1 MDAFLRGVKRKSTAS
16 PGPRLETCPQDD
28 NEEDSTDVKLA
39 ILASLHPGFEPDV
52 LLESLLAHDGSVE
65 AVSASLADTDARPAP
80 VARSGAAAVV
90 GNQTSLR
97 GFATTN
103 SIVKSGITPT
113 KKSKLLSR
121 KGTTLRL
128 YDPDDVAEHT
138 PCSIIH
144 NFLPADMANDLL
156 REMLDESRTFEKITF
171 KIFDNVVASP
181 HTSTFYVETE
191 AEQSIQKNEYY
202 YNGSSLTVCFGPYNA
217 NPEDRDLHLWEFVLT
232 AKYFQDVRRI
242 TPQLLRV
249 KPLVSEA
256 VNREIQHRIRT
267 KYPDGRK
274 LKYQSPDPW
283 QPNAAFANCYNG
295 PQEHVG
301 YHSDQLTYLGPR
313 AVIGSLSLGVAR
325 EFRVRKV
332 IPRDADNNLTDDPDA
347 EGQISIHLP
356 HNSLLVM
363 HSEMQ
368 ELWKHS
374 IAPAQAIDPHPIAGI
389 RRINV
394 TYRDYK
400 AIFHPKYT
408 PKCKCGIPTVLKVV
422 QKRKENWGRYFWM
435 CHAGNTPEGQSCS
448 FFKWADF
455 DDDGN
460 PIWDVARYRRNRPS
474 LQDTTRQC
482 SVEAQTSPS

>member
-1 MDAFLRGVKRKSTAS
+1 MDAFLRGVKRKSTAPSVPDPS
-16 PGPRLETCPQDD
+16 PYLQDD
-28 NEEDSTDVKLA
+28 DESTDVKLA
-39 ILASLHPGFEPDV
+39 ILASLHPGLGQDV
-52 LLESLLAHDGSVE
+52 LLDSLLAHDGSVE
-65 AVSASLADTDARPAP
+65 ATSASLADTQFTPP
-80 VARSGAAAVV
+80 LLHKPSQAVV
-90 GNQTSLR
+90 GTQTSLR
-97 GFATTN
+97 GFATSN
-103 SIVKSGITPT
+103 STTKLGTTPT
-113 KKSKLLSR
+113 KKPKTLSR

-128 YDPDDVAEHT
+128 YDPEDVAEHT

-144 NFLPADMANDLL
+144 NFLPVDMANDLL
-156 REMLDESRTFEKITF
+156 REMLEESKTFEKITF

-191 AEQSIQKNEYY
+191 AEQSTQKNEYY
-202 YNGSSLTVCFGPYNA
+202 YNGSSLT
-217 NPEDRDLHLWEFVLT
+217 
-232 AKYFQDVRRI
+232 DVRRI

-249 KPLVSEA
+249 KPLVREA
-256 VNREIQHRIRT
+256 VNKEIQHRIKT
-267 KYPDGRK
+267 KYPDGQK

-283 QPNAAFANCYNG
+283 QPNAAFVNCYNG

-301 YHSDQLTYLGPR
+301 YHSDHLTYLGPR

-332 IPRDADNNLTDDPDA
+332 LPRDSDNNLTDDPDA

-374 IAPAQAIDPHPIAGI
+374 IAPAQAIDPHPIAGS

-435 CHAGNTPEGQSCS
+435 CHRGNTPQGESCS

-460 PIWDVARYRRNRPS
+460 PVWDVARYRKGGRPIES
-474 LQDTTRQC
+474 NDTNAMT
-482 SVEAQTSPS
+482 